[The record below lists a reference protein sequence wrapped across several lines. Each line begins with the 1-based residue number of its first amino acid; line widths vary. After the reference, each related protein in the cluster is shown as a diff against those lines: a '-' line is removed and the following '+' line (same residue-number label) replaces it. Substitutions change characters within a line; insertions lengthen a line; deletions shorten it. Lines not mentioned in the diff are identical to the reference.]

1 MLEAERR
8 RMVDEQIVARGVS
21 HSEVIAAMLETPR
34 HEFVP
39 GIQRAEAYEDHPLPI
54 GFGQTIS
61 QPYIVALMLELSEPS
76 IHKRLLE
83 VGSGCGYL
91 LAVAS
96 KLFHDVVGIER
107 IEGLCHNS
115 VATLNKLKIQ
125 NAHVVCGDGY
135 EGSAQFQPYGSIIVS
150 CCCSHPPHPLLDQ
163 LAPGGVMVAPVGD
176 VFLQEL
182 VIIRREEDGRYITTS
197 GGGVR
202 FVPLISPHDSGSDG
216 FFPRPFPQ

>member
-8 RMVDEQIVARGVS
+8 KMVEAQIIARGVT
-21 HSEVIAAMLETPR
+21 HSEVIEAMLEVPR

-39 GIQRAEAYEDHPLPI
+39 GIERTEAYEDHPLPI

-83 VGSGCGYL
+83 IGSGCGYL

-115 VATLNKLKIQ
+115 TEHLAKLKVR

-135 EGSAQFQPYGSIIVS
+135 EGSAQFQPYGSIIIS
-150 CCCSHPPHPLLDQ
+150 CCCSHPPQPLLDQ

-176 VFLQEL
+176 LFFQEL
-182 VIIRREEDGRYITTS
+182 MIIRREEDGRYITTS

-202 FVPLISPHDSGSDG
+202 FVPLVSPHD
-216 FFPRPFPQ
+216 PR